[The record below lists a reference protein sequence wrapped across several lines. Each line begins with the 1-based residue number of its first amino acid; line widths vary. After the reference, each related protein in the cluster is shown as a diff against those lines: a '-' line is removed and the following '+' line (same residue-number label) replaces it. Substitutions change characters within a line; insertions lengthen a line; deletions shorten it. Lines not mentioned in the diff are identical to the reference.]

1 MNLRPATAAD
11 LSAISAIYAHHVQ
24 TGLASF
30 ETEAP
35 SVPEM
40 ARRFETII
48 GSGYPYLVAEAEGSV
63 LGYAYANVYRTRP
76 AYRFTVEDS
85 IYIAPQAT
93 GRGIGR
99 ALLARLVTECETR
112 GYRQMLAVIGDSA
125 NLASIVLHQRCGFTE
140 KCVLDAVGFKFG
152 RWVDSVLMQRPLG
165 AGSNSLPEALRAQ

>member
-1 MNLRPATAAD
+1 MHLRPATAAD
-11 LSAISAIYAHHVQ
+11 LPAISAIYAHHVQ

-35 SVPEM
+35 SVSDM
-40 ARRFETII
+40 TQRFEAITA
-48 GSGYPYLVAEAEGSV
+48 SGYPYLVAEAEGSV
-63 LGYAYANVYRTRP
+63 LGYAYANAYRTRP

-85 IYIAPQAT
+85 IYIAPQAV

-99 ALLARLVTECETR
+99 ALLARLVIECETR

-125 NLASIVLHQRCGFTE
+125 NLASIVLHQRCGFTQ

-152 RWVDSVLMQRPLG
+152 RWVDSVIMQRALG
-165 AGSNSLPEALRAQ
+165 DGASTPPT